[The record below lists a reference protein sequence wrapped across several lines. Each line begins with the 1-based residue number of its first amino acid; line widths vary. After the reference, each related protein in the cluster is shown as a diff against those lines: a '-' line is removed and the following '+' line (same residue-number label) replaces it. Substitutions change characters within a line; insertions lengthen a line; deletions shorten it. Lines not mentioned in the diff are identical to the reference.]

1 MVINANYTQNNLNKM
16 EENIINT
23 PEIENDET
31 QIHLSYKIARRAELQ
46 ETKDRLIARML
57 RQKRMA
63 KLSFFL
69 GAFLVIAMI
78 AMYFFME
85 VSKTIYLMMTA
96 YATLILSFPFIT
108 SNRESEIQ
116 VQQIQS
122 ELDLLELDDSSL
134 EKRSEKLFKYHQLE
148 LKKYYDQTLRHSS
161 WIFLT
166 GLFCIIVG
174 FAFVGA
180 TLYLIFNN
188 KSIEFNEKILL
199 ASVGTLSTLLS
210 NFIGAIYLKM
220 YSETVKSLTEFH
232 NRLVITHHLHF
243 GNYLTSQIS
252 DVQLREKTLSEITL
266 KIVDFKN

>member
-1 MVINANYTQNNLNKM
+1 M
-16 EENIINT
+16 EENIINA
-23 PEIENDET
+23 PEIEIGEAQMHIN
-31 QIHLSYKIARRAELQ
+31 YKIARRAELQ
-46 ETKDRLIARML
+46 ETKNRLIQNMS
-57 RQKRMA
+57 RQKMMVKA
-63 KLSFFL
+63 SLLL
-69 GAFLVIAMI
+69 GVLIIFAMI
-78 AMYFFME
+78 LMYFFME
-85 VSKTIYLMMTA
+85 MSKSVYLVLTA
-96 YATLILSFPFIT
+96 YATLSLSFPFVA
-108 SNRESEIQ
+108 SNRESETQ

-122 ELDLLELDDSSL
+122 ELDLLDIDDSSL

-166 GLFCIIVG
+166 GLLCIIIG
-174 FAFVGA
+174 FAFIGT

-188 KSIEFNEKILL
+188 ESIKFNEKILL

-210 NFIGAIYLKM
+210 NFIGSIYLKM

-252 DVQLREKTLSEITL
+252 DLELREKTLSEITL